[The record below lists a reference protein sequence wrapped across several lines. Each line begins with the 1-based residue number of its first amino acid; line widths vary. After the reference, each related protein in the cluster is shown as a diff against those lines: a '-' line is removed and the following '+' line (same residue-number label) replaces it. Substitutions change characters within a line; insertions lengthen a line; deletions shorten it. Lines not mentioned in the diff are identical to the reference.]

1 MVTKNQLR
9 IQLFNVLQN
18 EVISEA
24 TIATLYQKLSEEE
37 LGALVAVFADNLD
50 ALYPDMDSQS
60 NKFDNSEWLIDIAKK
75 YCQVLASLKVNF
87 ITQGAYIE
95 ILDNVLLY
103 LKFRRENSDVGSK
116 DIFDSVHEYVRMLR
130 CKYDISSLSI
140 EAAEHDVLVQIMKTT
155 EPELN
160 TLLMALLCY
169 FSFDNN
175 YIPLVEEFLYQ
186 RKKLI
191 LSYLKIILING
202 KKRNFI
208 F

>member
-1 MVTKNQLR
+1 M
-9 IQLFNVLQN
+9 
-18 EVISEA
+18 
-24 TIATLYQKLSEEE
+24 QK
-37 LGALVAVFADNLD
+37 V
-50 ALYPDMDSQS
+50 
-60 NKFDNSEWLIDIAKK
+60 
-75 YCQVLASLKVNF
+75 QVLASLKVNF

-169 FSFDNN
+169 FAFDNN
-175 YIPLVEEFLYQ
+175 HIPLVEEFLYQ